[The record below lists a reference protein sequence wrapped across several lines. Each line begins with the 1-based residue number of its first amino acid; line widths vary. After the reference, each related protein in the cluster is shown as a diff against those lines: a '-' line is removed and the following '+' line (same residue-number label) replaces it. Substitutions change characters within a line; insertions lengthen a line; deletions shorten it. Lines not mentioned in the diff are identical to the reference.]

1 MKAYYRLLQYEFST
15 WLKAIILLC
24 AVVIVVPLYLLYTS
38 VKDYGE
44 YSVHERFENIYAS
57 SGCIIVFLI
66 CAAAA
71 CGYFLK
77 TIYAGYW
84 GSKSIYMYLSL
95 PVRRESIYFSKLVVF
110 VICLLMLLGS
120 QLISIKLGYDVVSA
134 KFGSY
139 GEGRFVMTN
148 GLFLAF
154 IRSDFFRIIMPLN
167 MSRILSSASILF
179 MIVTGLYYAA
189 LCERSKRYWGFVA
202 IGAAVIV
209 GIKVLSYRMSE
220 SYSYA
225 APSHLYISSTI
236 MLVLSGFFIW
246 HSIKLIKKGA
256 IA

>member
-1 MKAYYRLLQYEFST
+1 MRTFYRLLQYEFST
-15 WLKAIILLC
+15 WLKAIMLLC
-24 AVVIVVPLYLLYTS
+24 TAVIVIPLYLLHMF

-44 YSVHERFENIYAS
+44 YTIHERYENIYAS
-57 SGCIIVFLI
+57 SGCIIVFLLCI
-66 CAAAA
+66 AAA
-71 CGYFLK
+71 CGFFLK

-84 GSKSIYMYLSL
+84 GSKSIYMFLSL
-95 PVRRESIYFSKLVVF
+95 PVRRESIYFSKIVVF

-134 KFGSY
+134 KFASY
-139 GEGRFVMTN
+139 GEGRFSMTN
-148 GLFLAF
+148 GLFLAV

-167 MSRILSSASILF
+167 LSRILSSASILF
-179 MIVTGLYYAA
+179 MITTALYYGA

-209 GIKVLSYRMSE
+209 AIKILSYRMSE

-225 APSHLYISSTI
+225 APSHLYISSSI
-236 MLVLSGFFIW
+236 MLILSGFFIW
-246 HSIKLIKKGA
+246 HSIKLIKKAA